1 MNIADKAKDVVFGDR
16 QLNYG
21 KPERNQALIAEL
33 WSAYTG
39 ADISAHDVCM
49 MMAILKIARLKNS
62 PGHDDSRVDLIGYAL
77 LDDEIVNPKN
87 ESEQN
92 LS

>member
-39 ADISAHDVCM
+39 ADISAHIM
-49 MMAILKIARLKNS
+49 PPHPISKRNTTNKSHRLHCR
-62 PGHDDSRVDLIGYAL
+62 PPGYAL
-77 LDDEIVNPKN
+77 
-87 ESEQN
+87 
-92 LS
+92 